1 MRTTRNANRREHV
14 TQDARGSDATSA
26 GKKSRPGK
34 SQTAHSE
41 QVDEILLMLESFFPD
56 DAQKARRWMDA
67 RNPLLGDQSPKS
79 LIQKGLGASV
89 KRFIDSRLAEIT
101 ADSIPAESKLS
112 ATVCPNYPQPLS
124 KLSVT

>member
-1 MRTTRNANRREHV
+1 MRTTKNANRREHV
-14 TQDARGSDATSA
+14 TQDTRGSGATSA
-26 GKKSRPGK
+26 GKKARPGK

-56 DAQKARRWMDA
+56 DAEKARRWMDA
-67 RNPLLGDQSPKS
+67 RNPLLGDQSPKY

-101 ADSIPAESKLS
+101 SG
-112 ATVCPNYPQPLS
+112 
-124 KLSVT
+124 